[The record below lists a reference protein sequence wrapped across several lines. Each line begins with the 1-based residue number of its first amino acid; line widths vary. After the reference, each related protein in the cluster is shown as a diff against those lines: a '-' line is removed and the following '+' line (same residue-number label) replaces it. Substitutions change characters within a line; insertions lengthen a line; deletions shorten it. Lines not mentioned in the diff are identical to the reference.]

1 MTDWINVLTVIL
13 PIIIMIIYIE
23 WRQKRMINQ
32 YIEQFK
38 PIVSKAFGLISEK
51 GVDARKVKQIEQ
63 AVTNDI
69 MNAQFPEIQML
80 LQYISPET
88 AEMIKENPQAIPILI
103 QRWLPIIQTL
113 MGKSTQRQTTANYHI
128 GE

>member
-1 MTDWINVLTVIL
+1 MNIITVLIPTL
-13 PIIIMIIYIE
+13 IMIIYVE

-32 YIEQFK
+32 YVEQFK
-38 PIVSKAFGLISEK
+38 PLVSKAFGLISEK
-51 GVDARKVKQIEQ
+51 GVEARKVKQIEK
-63 AVTNDI
+63 AVMDDI
-69 MNAQFPEIQML
+69 MNAQFPEIQLL

-103 QRWLPIIQTL
+103 RRWLPLIQTL
-113 MGKSTQRQTTANYHI
+113 MGMSKQNQANTNYHI

>member
-1 MTDWINVLTVIL
+1 MTDWMNVLTVIA

-32 YIEQFK
+32 YVEQFK

-51 GVDARKVKQIEQ
+51 GVDARRVKQIEQ

-88 AEMIKENPQAIPILI
+88 AEMIKENPQAIPVLI
-103 QRWLPIIQTL
+103 QRWLPIIQAL
-113 MGKSTQRQTTANYHI
+113 MGKSTQGQTSANYHI
-128 GE
+128 GD